1 MAGNGALPPV
11 EDPDDFLHRGKLPEE
26 RKGRGCDEIYER
38 GYPYEPF
45 DPRTYDLHRPCKI
58 NMQRVPDKTVAV
70 LPPIGN
76 HIFKIF
82 LDKIP
87 LLGIDDIRGAPDG
100 VYTWIVYSNEEGKKQ
115 FVACPVRDAFE
126 IGTKHGAI
134 ASRVEAMAIHNGDK
148 KRMKAMTI
156 HNGGELMKS
165 GGTMRFNL
173 QSGTY
178 LQYWLRARSEKAEGY
193 CNHLELYEYLQ
204 GKFKE
209 MFPDAVFQDAPFK
222 MGTPTE
228 ADLKMYRFAGF
239 RIVDVS
245 GLSYDACVAKI
256 NDVLNPPKGGRKT
269 RRRRRRYTRRR

>member
-11 EDPDDFLHRGKLPEE
+11 ADADDDFLHRGKLPEE

-87 LLGIDDIRGAPDG
+87 LLSIDDIRGAPDG
-100 VYTWIVYSNEEGKKQ
+100 VYTWIVYWKEEGSEKQ

-134 ASRVEAMAIHNGDK
+134 AFRVGAT
-148 KRMKAMTI
+148 TI